1 MIPYL
6 LIFFL
11 AFLLYWQ
18 KDQSSKGL
26 YYFFM
31 ICCIVMIG
39 SRDMIGGFDV
49 YIYGEVFEAYSV
61 PQMLAFPFFEK
72 GYLIYNALVRQ
83 ITDDRYYFFFIT
95 AAITIIAHFS
105 AIRKMSPLLFFSLF
119 IYFSKFFLMSFVYV
133 RQFMAMGIVWWALVY
148 LIKGKKLVPILML
161 VAAYYFHRSSIL
173 FFPMIFLLNVKLTR
187 NQMILL
193 VFGVFAM
200 FLSPI
205 GNFLLTVLAEN
216 SDNEKLNYYTDKTN
230 SINFLYVI
238 EGLLL
243 SYVAYVY
250 KNIFYR
256 NPKTTV
262 IFNGF
267 LIYIVI
273 TIAAVTNATYV
284 RFSWYFFIFVILGL
298 SHVYLYINNLKEKR
312 TYRLFVFLY
321 FALLLIR
328 MLFVWDNG
336 DLIPYKAF
344 YLDTERKGYFD
355 FMEYR
360 NHR

>member
-6 LIFFL
+6 LLFIL
-11 AFLLYWQ
+11 AFIVYWQ
-18 KDQSSKGL
+18 KDQSNKPL

-31 ICCIVMIG
+31 ACCILFAG

-49 YIYGEVFEAYSV
+49 YIYAEVFESYSI
-61 PQMLAFPFFEK
+61 PRLLTFPFFEK
-72 GYLIYNALVRQ
+72 GYLLYNALVRQ
-83 ITDDRYYFFFIT
+83 LVSDRYYFFFIT
-95 AAITIIAHFS
+95 SFITIWAHFG
-105 AIRKMSPLLFFSLF
+105 AIKKLSPLLFFALF

-133 RQFMAMGIVWWALVY
+133 RQFMAMGIVWWALVL
-148 LIKGKKLVPILML
+148 LINKKRVIPILML
-161 VAAYYFHRSSIL
+161 VVAYFFHKSSIL
-173 FFPMIFLLNVKLTR
+173 FFPMIFLLNVKFTR

-193 VFGVFAM
+193 IFGVFAI

-205 GNFLLTVLAEN
+205 GNFLLTFLAEN
-216 SDNEKLNYYTDKTN
+216 SDNEKLAYYTEKAN
-230 SINFLYVI
+230 AINFLYVI

-243 SYVAYVY
+243 SYVAYIY
-250 KNIFYR
+250 KNAFYQ

-273 TIAAVTNATYV
+273 TIVAITNATYA
-284 RFSWYFFIFVILGL
+284 RFSWYFFIFIIIGL
-298 SHVYLYINNLKEKR
+298 PYVYLYINNLRERKTFR
-312 TYRLFVFLY
+312 FLVFLY
-321 FALLLIR
+321 FAILLVR

-336 DLIPYKAF
+336 DLMPYKAF
-344 YLDTERKGYFD
+344 YMDTERKGQFD

-360 NHR
+360 R